1 MGSRRHARIARKG
14 LGIRAG
20 GDHFEDR
27 RPGGR
32 REGDWGMTT
41 SPFDSAVLG
50 PLIGDPAMAALLAD
64 DAQIRALLTVEAALA
79 RVQGRLGVIPADA
92 AARIAEVAQCLEP
105 DLAAIGAGTA
115 QDGVP
120 IPALVKALRAGVGKR
135 AAPCVHWG
143 ATSQDIIDTALVL
156 RLKDALDLLSARLE
170 EVIAALTAKAREH
183 SGLVMAARTRSQVAT
198 PMTFGLKVAT
208 WLAPLKRHRDRLAQ
222 LRPRLEVVQFGG
234 AAGTL
239 AALGDHG
246 IAVMEGLA
254 AELGL
259 TAPPLPW
266 HGQTDTIAEM
276 GGWLSLVT
284 GSLGK
289 MGEDIVLLG
298 QSEVGEVGGGGGGSS
313 TMPNKSNPIA
323 AETLVAL
330 ARFNAG
336 MVGTLHQSLIQ
347 RHERDGAAWPLTWL
361 ALPPM
366 LMATAGAL
374 AHAAKLSVALEP
386 DAARMAEN
394 LEASHGLVLAEAAT
408 FLLAAHMPR
417 PQAQELVAACCKEA
431 TASGRHLFDIL
442 AGRADAPI
450 DWRAEKDPARHV
462 GAAEALVKRLI
473 S

>member
-1 MGSRRHARIARKG
+1 
-14 LGIRAG
+14 
-20 GDHFEDR
+20 
-27 RPGGR
+27 
-32 REGDWGMTT
+32 MTT

-50 PLIGDPAMAALLAD
+50 PLMGDPAMAALLAD
-64 DAQIRALLTVEAALA
+64 DAQVRALLAIEAALA
-79 RVQGRLGVIPADA
+79 RVEGRLGVIPAEA
-92 AARIAEVAQCLEP
+92 AARIADVAPHLEA
-105 DLAAIGAGTA
+105 DLAALGAGTA

-135 AAPCVHWG
+135 AAPYVHWG

-156 RLKDALDLLSARLE
+156 RLRDALDLLSSRLE
-170 EVIAALTAKAREH
+170 AVIAALTAQARRH
-183 SGLVMAARTRSQVAT
+183 GGLIMAARTRSQVAT
-198 PMTFGLKVAT
+198 PMTFGLKVAA
-208 WLAPLKRHRDRLAQ
+208 WLAPLARHRDRLAQ

-239 AALGDHG
+239 AALGEPG

-266 HGQTDTIAEM
+266 HGQGDAIAEL

-289 MGEDIVLLG
+289 MGEDLILLG
-298 QSEVGEVGGGGGGSS
+298 QSEVGEVGTGGGGSS
-313 TMPNKSNPIA
+313 TMPNKSNPVA

-336 MVGTLHQSLIQ
+336 MVGTLHQALIQ

-366 LMATAGAL
+366 LMATAAAL
-374 AHAAKLSVALEP
+374 GHAAKLAAALEP

-394 LEASHGLVLAEAAT
+394 LEAGHGLVLAEAAT
-408 FLLAAHMPR
+408 FLLTAHMPR
-417 PQAQELVAACCKEA
+417 PRAQELVAACCREA

-442 AGRADAPI
+442 AERTDAAI
-450 DWRAEKDPARHV
+450 DWPAEKDPARHV
-462 GAAEALVKRLI
+462 GAAETLVKRLI

>member
-1 MGSRRHARIARKG
+1 
-14 LGIRAG
+14 
-20 GDHFEDR
+20 
-27 RPGGR
+27 
-32 REGDWGMTT
+32 MTT

-50 PLIGDPAMAALLAD
+50 PLVGDPAMAALLSD
-64 DAQIRALLTVEAALA
+64 DAQVRAMLAVEAALV
-79 RVQGRLGVIPADA
+79 RVEGRLGVIPADA
-92 AARIAEVAQCLEP
+92 AARIADVARYLEP
-105 DLAAIGAGTA
+105 DLDEIGAGTA
-115 QDGVP
+115 ADGVP
-120 IPALVKALRAGVGKR
+120 IPALVKALRGAVGAR
-135 AAPCVHWG
+135 AVPYVHWG

-170 EVIAALTAKAREH
+170 EVIAALTAQAREH
-183 SGLVMAARTRSQVAT
+183 SALVMAARTRSQIAT

-208 WLAPLKRHRDRLAQ
+208 WLVPLMRHRDRLAE

-239 AALGDHG
+239 AALGDQG

-259 TAPPLPW
+259 VAPPLPW
-266 HGQTDTIAEM
+266 HSQGDTMAEL

-289 MGEDIVLLG
+289 MGEDLVLLG
-298 QSEVGEVGGGGGGSS
+298 QSEVGEVSAGDGGGSS
-313 TMPNKSNPIA
+313 TMPNKSNPVA

-336 MVGTLHQSLIQ
+336 MVGTLHQALIQ

-374 AHAAKLSVALEP
+374 GHAAKLSVALQP
-386 DAARMAEN
+386 DAARMAEH
-394 LEASHGLVLAEAAT
+394 LEATHGLILAEAAT

-431 TASGRHLFDIL
+431 TAAGRHLFDIL
-442 AGRADAPI
+442 AERADAPI
-450 DWRAEKDPARHV
+450 DWPAEKDPARHV
-462 GAAEALVKRLI
+462 GATEALVKRLI
-473 S
+473 P